1 MIEWYD
7 IVFYV
12 ALPMVSYFLG
22 FINGLNHGL
31 QNVEINTQEERAQ
44 NHPRGTIEPRP
55 LNSQD

>member
-31 QNVEINTQEERAQ
+31 QKVEINTQEERTQ
-44 NHPRGTIEPRP
+44 NHPWGTNKDRTQAQAI
-55 LNSQD
+55 